1 MNRIFLTL
9 LLACLFSLKLISSNP
24 ILGAD
29 RMDLLLPQIKDK
41 KIALVVNHTSLL
53 SNGTHLLD
61 KLLSH
66 EIDVKR
72 IFAPEHGFR
81 GLADAGETVKNGVD
95 QRTGIAVISLYGA
108 NKKPTESQLLDV
120 DVVIFDIQ
128 DVGARFYTY
137 ISTMLYVMEA
147 CAQFEKEIIIL
158 DRPNPCDYIDGP
170 VLEKEFISFVGIV
183 PVPILHGVTVGELA
197 KMIKGEKWMKSSE
210 KCNLTI
216 IPMLNWKHGQP
227 YLLPI
232 KPSPNL
238 PNDQSIQLYAS
249 LCLFEATS
257 ISVGRGTTSP
267 FQQLGGIDKRFGTF
281 TFTPTSLPGFDKNP
295 LHKDKT
301 CYGIDLRRTT
311 SPNGFTLKY
320 LIEFSRLAGGID
332 KIVTS
337 RQAFNRLSGTS
348 KLFDQLKSGM
358 SEDEIKKSWIADL
371 DKYKK
376 IRIKYLIYEE

>member
-61 KLLSH
+61 KLLAH

-301 CYGIDLRRTT
+301 CYGIDLRRTI